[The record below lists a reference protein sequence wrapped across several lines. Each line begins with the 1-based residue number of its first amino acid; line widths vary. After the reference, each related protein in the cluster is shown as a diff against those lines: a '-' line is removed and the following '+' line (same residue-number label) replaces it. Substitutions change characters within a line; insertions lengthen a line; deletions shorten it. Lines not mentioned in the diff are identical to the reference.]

1 MGLGSSAAMVYLESG
16 LNLFLLSE
24 GSSNVILRL
33 GDLWFSLAV
42 LSCFLALVS
51 PSLASNTNL
60 SITSDLFTLI
70 LLFLF
75 SMTLVQGVGTVE
87 GLGTVH
93 GTVHGTVQG
102 LVVDTVRGVVDTVR
116 GVGTT
121 CFITS
126 LSLHNLLL
134 FLGLYL

>member
-24 GSSNVILRL
+24 RSSSVILRL
-33 GDLWFSLAV
+33 GDLWLSLAV

-75 SMTLVQGVGTVE
+75 SSTLVQGLGTVQGVGTA
-87 GLGTVH
+87 
-93 GTVHGTVQG
+93 HGTVQG
-102 LVVDTVRGVVDTVR
+102 LAVVVRGVVDTVR